1 MPVQDFLRTGNNP
14 NQVVLQQLQF
24 LCNDW
29 TGFHHMW
36 RLYHTLI
43 QGISQQKLQL
53 MNLKYD
59 IGIAKWDKHN
69 LRLLSSWDVLN
80 LLHTKLGL
88 HILHTVLYT
97 FSKVLTKRNCLTI
110 NNLHECKDMK
120 IIYVNC
126 SWRHEYRSNPRCY
139 KHYLSRIKIRPE
151 KNSGPYRI
159 WTHDLR
165 HTGAA
170 LHQLSLNKPTG
181 NWSSCCFPINSRS
194 GE

>member
-24 LCNDW
+24 FCNDW

-53 MNLKYD
+53 MNLIRYWHSQMRQAQFKVTQQL
-59 IGIAKWDKHN
+59 GCA
-69 LRLLSSWDVLN
+69 LN
-80 LLHTKLGL
+80 LLHTKLSL

-110 NNLHECKDMK
+110 NSLHECKDMK

-126 SWRHEYRSNPRCY
+126 SWRHEYRSNPCCY
-139 KHYLSRIKIRPE
+139 KHYLSTIKIRPE

-170 LHQLSLNKPTG
+170 LHQLS
-181 NWSSCCFPINSRS
+181 
-194 GE
+194 